1 MIKGAK
7 LIEFDDVPSD
17 LVEEAKTLIESIVCS
32 SNTIH
37 STNNEPCRKAPTMI
51 HMCGIPGSGK
61 TTYTSQFLSE
71 NQNYS
76 LVQFDTIMESLSGY
90 QQDREAHGLAEAFRR
105 WELPA
110 RAIGYHLL
118 QALVDN
124 ERNIFFD
131 HSATNRQH
139 LALIQA
145 VRERGY
151 VVEMHYIDCSP
162 AEASLRVIERE
173 QRIKRHTPPALIHE
187 RHEMLQELVPS
198 YEGLVDRFVRI

>member
-1 MIKGAK
+1 VIKGAK
-7 LIEFDDVPSD
+7 LIEFDDVPPH
-17 LVEEAKTLIESIVCS
+17 LMEEAKALIESIVCAS
-32 SNTIH
+32 KTIQSI
-37 STNNEPCRKAPTMI
+37 STEPYRNEPTMI

-71 NQNYS
+71 NPNYS
-76 LVQFDTIMESLSGY
+76 LVQFDTVMEGLSGY
-90 QQDREAHGLAEAFRR
+90 QSDRELYGLAEAFRR

-162 AEASLRVIERE
+162 TEASRRVIARE

-187 RHEMLQELVPS
+187 RHELLQELVPS
-198 YEGLVDRFVRI
+198 YEGLVDRFVRL